1 MNAFHLDHKTELKEF
16 QTVFCAVPI
25 VKIAVGITSEL
36 AGPKLEDFKKN
47 SYKLERALRKM
58 PTVGQCSCFVSRVTG
73 NNVLRPRL
81 HTNQS

>member
-1 MNAFHLDHKTELKEF
+1 MNAFHLGHKTELKE
-16 QTVFCAVPI
+16 FCAVPI

-36 AGPKLEDFKKN
+36 ISPKLEDSKKN
-47 SYKLERALRKM
+47 YYKLERALRKM

-73 NNVLRPRL
+73 NDVSRSRL